1 MVQEHLLPHHFPAII
16 HLGRIT
22 AVNGIPNKILLIA
35 RNLLAESLLSGLAG
49 NKELEISVSTDQL
62 DGQPDLVIWSVETIA
77 SPALLQ
83 LEVLKLQSRWGSAP
97 LLLLLPAKL
106 PCDPTELLSLNCA
119 GLLQDPDLRQLQ
131 QSIETLLS
139 GGRVVELTA
148 NASTETFEPF
158 QAPGFGPWLL
168 MTGLQQINH
177 DLRMIEVLLNP
188 APENPMLRF
197 MLEGRCRELRSA
209 RQLLLW
215 LWGPLQLG
223 LEAAVPLQQSSPFSE
238 PSGTSIQLKERNGA
252 AVWDAIHQR
261 LEQAV
266 TGGLSNAT
274 GQILAIE
281 GLHPERRRELLLAL
295 LAQLNEVLHRLR
307 LDQQASVEKR
317 SDLVLS
323 DHWQALQPELRQ
335 QALCTM
341 AGHYVRLP
349 MGDALSGVA
358 DHLLLNTEL
367 EDIDEELPNPKRM
380 LAPFLDD
387 QPVLVDGQLLP
398 ADDPRALLQ
407 LETLVSNWLVRTAE
421 LIGSELLGVCGDWP
435 ELRRYLLDQRLISTR
450 ELERLRNQLNT
461 QSRWQTWIQRP
472 IRLYESQRL
481 LYQLNEGRI
490 APLLLTEPR
499 DDELRRLGWWQQQV
513 ALLLEARDALAPQV
527 QLLVRRVGD
536 LMAVLLTQVIGRA
549 IGLVGRGIAQG
560 MGRSFN
566 RS

>member
-1 MVQEHLLPHHFPAII
+1 M
-16 HLGRIT
+16 
-22 AVNGIPNKILLIA
+22 NGIPNKILLIA

-49 NKELEISVSTDQL
+49 NKEIVVSVSTDQL
-62 DGQPDLVIWSVETIA
+62 DGQPDLVIWSIETVA

-83 LEVLKLQSRWGSAP
+83 LEVIKLQSRWGSAP
-97 LLLLLPAKL
+97 LLLLLPANL
-106 PCDPTELLSLNCA
+106 PCDPTDLLSLDCA
-119 GLLQDPDLRQLQ
+119 GLLQDPDLTQLQ

-139 GGRVVELTA
+139 GGRVVELT
-148 NASTETFEPF
+148 SHPSSELFEPV
-158 QAPGFGPWLL
+158 QSPGLGSWLL

-177 DLRMIEVLLNP
+177 DLRLIEVLLNP
-188 APENPMLRF
+188 PPENPMLRF

-223 LEAAVPLQQSSPFSE
+223 LEASVPLQQSSPFRE
-238 PSGTSIQLKERNGA
+238 PPGTSIQLKERNGA
-252 AVWDAIHQR
+252 AVWNAIHQR
-261 LEQAV
+261 LETAV

-274 GQILAIE
+274 GQMLAIE
-281 GLHPERRRELLLAL
+281 GLQPERRRELLLAL
-295 LAQLNEVLHRLR
+295 LDQLNAVLQRLR
-307 LDQQASVEKR
+307 LDQQACVEKR
-317 SDLVLS
+317 SDQALS
-323 DHWQALQPELRQ
+323 EHWQALQPELRQ

-349 MGDALSGVA
+349 MGEELSGVA

-367 EDIDEELPNPKRM
+367 EDMDEELPNPKRM
-380 LAPFLDD
+380 LAPFLDN

-435 ELRRYLLDQRLISTR
+435 ELRRYLLEQRLISTR

-481 LYQLNEGRI
+481 LYQLNNGTI

-499 DDELRRLGWWQQQV
+499 DEELHRLGWWQQQV

-536 LMAVLLTQVIGRA
+536 LLAVVLTQVIGRA

>member
-1 MVQEHLLPHHFPAII
+1 MQEHLLLHQFLAII
-16 HLGRIT
+16 RVERIT

-49 NKELEISVSTDQL
+49 NKEIVVSVSTDQL
-62 DGQPDLVIWSVETIA
+62 DGQPDLVIWSIETVA

-83 LEVLKLQSRWGSAP
+83 LEVIKLQSRWGSAP
-97 LLLLLPAKL
+97 LLLLLPATL
-106 PCDPTELLSLNCA
+106 PCDPTDLLSLDCA
-119 GLLQDPDLRQLQ
+119 GLLQDPDLTQLQ

-139 GGRVVELTA
+139 GGRVVELT
-148 NASTETFEPF
+148 SHPSSESFEPV
-158 QAPGFGPWLL
+158 QSPGLGSWLL

-177 DLRMIEVLLNP
+177 DLRLIEVLLNP
-188 APENPMLRF
+188 PPENPMLRF

-223 LEAAVPLQQSSPFSE
+223 LEASVPLQQSSPFRE
-238 PSGTSIQLKERNGA
+238 PPGTSIQLKERNGA
-252 AVWDAIHQR
+252 AVWNAIHQR
-261 LEQAV
+261 LETAV

-274 GQILAIE
+274 GQMLAIE
-281 GLHPERRRELLLAL
+281 GLQPERRRELLLAL
-295 LAQLNEVLHRLR
+295 LDQLNAVLQRLR
-307 LDQQASVEKR
+307 LDQQACVEKR
-317 SDLVLS
+317 SDQALS
-323 DHWQALQPELRQ
+323 EHWQALQPELRQ

-349 MGDALSGVA
+349 MGEELSGVA

-367 EDIDEELPNPKRM
+367 EDMDEELPNPKRM
-380 LAPFLDD
+380 LAPFLDN

-435 ELRRYLLDQRLISTR
+435 ELRRYLLEQRLISTR

-481 LYQLNEGRI
+481 LYQLNNGTI

-499 DDELRRLGWWQQQV
+499 DEELRRLGWWQQQV

-536 LMAVLLTQVIGRA
+536 LLAVVLTQVIGRA

>member
-1 MVQEHLLPHHFPAII
+1 MLEHLLLHHFPAII
-16 HLGRIT
+16 RVGWIT

-49 NKELEISVSTDQL
+49 NKDLEVSVSTDQL
-62 DGQPDLVIWSVETIA
+62 DGQPDLVIWSIETVA

-83 LEVLKLQSRWGSAP
+83 LEVLKLQSRWGSVP
-97 LLLLLPAKL
+97 LLLLLPATL
-106 PCDPTELLSLNCA
+106 PCDPTELLSLDCA
-119 GLLQDPDLRQLQ
+119 GLLQDPDLTQLQ
-131 QSIETLLS
+131 QSIKTLLS

-148 NASTETFEPF
+148 HASSQPFEPF
-158 QAPGFGPWLL
+158 PSPGLGPWLL

-177 DLRMIEVLLNP
+177 DLRLIEVMLNP
-188 APENPMLRF
+188 PPENPMLRF
-197 MLEGRCRELRSA
+197 MLEGRCRELSSA

-223 LEAAVPLQQSSPFSE
+223 LEGSVPLQQSSPFNE
-238 PSGTSIQLKERNGA
+238 PPGTSIQLKQRNGA

-261 LEQAV
+261 LETAV

-274 GQILAIE
+274 GQMLAIE

-295 LAQLNEVLHRLR
+295 LRQLNAVLQRLR

-317 SDLVLS
+317 SDHALS
-323 DHWQALQPELRQ
+323 EHWQALQPELRQ

-349 MGDALSGVA
+349 MGEELSGVA

-380 LAPFLDD
+380 LAPFLND

-461 QSRWQTWIQRP
+461 QSRWQSWIQRP

-481 LYQLNEGRI
+481 LYQLNNGTI

-499 DDELRRLGWWQQQV
+499 DEELRRLGWWQQQV

-527 QLLVRRVGD
+527 QLLVRRVGN
-536 LMAVLLTQVIGRA
+536 LLAVVLTQVIGRA

>member
-499 DDELRRLGWWQQQV
+499 DEELRRLGWWQQQV

>member
-148 NASTETFEPF
+148 NASTETFAPF

-499 DDELRRLGWWQQQV
+499 DEELRRLGWWQQQV

>member
-1 MVQEHLLPHHFPAII
+1 MLEHLLLHHFPAII
-16 HLGRIT
+16 CVGRIT

-49 NKELEISVSTDQL
+49 NKELKVSVSTDQL
-62 DGQPDLVIWSVETIA
+62 DGQPDLVIWSIETIA

-83 LEVLKLQSRWGSAP
+83 LEVLKLQSRWGSVP
-97 LLLLLPAKL
+97 LLLLLPATL
-106 PCDPTELLSLNCA
+106 PCDPTELLSLDCA
-119 GLLQDPDLRQLQ
+119 GLLQDPDLTQLQ

-139 GGRVVELTA
+139 GGRVVELT
-148 NASTETFEPF
+148 SHPSSESFEPV
-158 QAPGFGPWLL
+158 QSPGLGSWLL

-177 DLRMIEVLLNP
+177 DLRLIEVLLNP
-188 APENPMLRF
+188 PPENPMLRF

-223 LEAAVPLQQSSPFSE
+223 LEASVPLQQSSPFRE
-238 PSGTSIQLKERNGA
+238 PPGTSIQLKERNGA
-252 AVWDAIHQR
+252 AVWNAIHQR
-261 LEQAV
+261 LETAV

-274 GQILAIE
+274 GQMLAIE
-281 GLHPERRRELLLAL
+281 GLQPERRRELLLAL
-295 LAQLNEVLHRLR
+295 LDQLNAVLQRLR
-307 LDQQASVEKR
+307 LDQQACVEKR
-317 SDLVLS
+317 SDQALS
-323 DHWQALQPELRQ
+323 EHWQALQPELRQ

-349 MGDALSGVA
+349 MGEELSGVA

-367 EDIDEELPNPKRM
+367 EDMDEELPNPKRM
-380 LAPFLDD
+380 LAPFLDN

-435 ELRRYLLDQRLISTR
+435 ELRRYLLEQRLISTR

-481 LYQLNEGRI
+481 LYQLNNGTI

-499 DDELRRLGWWQQQV
+499 DEELRRLGWWQQQV

-536 LMAVLLTQVIGRA
+536 LLAVVLTQVIGRA

>member
-1 MVQEHLLPHHFPAII
+1 MQEHLLLHQFLAII
-16 HLGRIT
+16 RVERIT

-49 NKELEISVSTDQL
+49 NKEIVVSVSTDQL
-62 DGQPDLVIWSVETIA
+62 DGQPDLVIWSIETVA

-83 LEVLKLQSRWGSAP
+83 LEVIKLQSRWGSAP
-97 LLLLLPAKL
+97 LLLLLPATL
-106 PCDPTELLSLNCA
+106 PCDPTDLLSLDCA
-119 GLLQDPDLRQLQ
+119 GLLQDPDLTQLQ

-139 GGRVVELTA
+139 GGRVVELT
-148 NASTETFEPF
+148 SHPSSESFEPV
-158 QAPGFGPWLL
+158 QSPGLGSWLL

-177 DLRMIEVLLNP
+177 DLRLIEVLLNP
-188 APENPMLRF
+188 PPENPMLRF

-223 LEAAVPLQQSSPFSE
+223 LEASVPLQQSSPFRE
-238 PSGTSIQLKERNGA
+238 PPGTSIQLKERNGA
-252 AVWDAIHQR
+252 AVWNAIHQR
-261 LEQAV
+261 LETAV

-274 GQILAIE
+274 GQMLAIE
-281 GLHPERRRELLLAL
+281 GLQPERRRELLLAL
-295 LAQLNEVLHRLR
+295 LDQLNAVLQRLR
-307 LDQQASVEKR
+307 LDQQACVEKR
-317 SDLVLS
+317 SDQALS
-323 DHWQALQPELRQ
+323 EHWQALQPELRQ

-349 MGDALSGVA
+349 MGEELSGVA

-367 EDIDEELPNPKRM
+367 EDMDEELPNPKRM
-380 LAPFLDD
+380 LAPFLDN

-435 ELRRYLLDQRLISTR
+435 ELRRYLLEQRLISTR

-481 LYQLNEGRI
+481 LYQLNNGTI

-499 DDELRRLGWWQQQV
+499 DEELRRLGWWQQQV

>member
-1 MVQEHLLPHHFPAII
+1 MQEHLLLHQFLAII
-16 HLGRIT
+16 RVERIT

-49 NKELEISVSTDQL
+49 NKEIVVSVSTDQL
-62 DGQPDLVIWSVETIA
+62 DGQPDLVIWSIETVA

-83 LEVLKLQSRWGSAP
+83 LEVIKLQSRWGSAP
-97 LLLLLPAKL
+97 LLLLLPATL
-106 PCDPTELLSLNCA
+106 PCDPTDLLSLDCA
-119 GLLQDPDLRQLQ
+119 GLLQDPDLTQLQ

-139 GGRVVELTA
+139 GGRVVELT
-148 NASTETFEPF
+148 SHPSVESFEPV
-158 QAPGFGPWLL
+158 QSPGLGSWLL

-177 DLRMIEVLLNP
+177 DLRLIEVLLNP
-188 APENPMLRF
+188 PPENPMLRF

-223 LEAAVPLQQSSPFSE
+223 LEASVPLQQSSPFRE
-238 PSGTSIQLKERNGA
+238 PPGTSIQLKERNGA
-252 AVWDAIHQR
+252 AVWNAIHQR
-261 LEQAV
+261 LETAV

-274 GQILAIE
+274 GQMLAIE
-281 GLHPERRRELLLAL
+281 GLQPERRRELLLAL
-295 LAQLNEVLHRLR
+295 LGQLNAVLQRLR
-307 LDQQASVEKR
+307 LDQQACVEKR
-317 SDLVLS
+317 SDQALS
-323 DHWQALQPELRQ
+323 EHWQALQPELRQ

-349 MGDALSGVA
+349 MGEELSGVA

-367 EDIDEELPNPKRM
+367 EDMDEELPSPKRM
-380 LAPFLDD
+380 LAPFLDN

-435 ELRRYLLDQRLISTR
+435 ELRRYLLEQRLISTR

-481 LYQLNEGRI
+481 LYQLNNGTI

-499 DDELRRLGWWQQQV
+499 DEELRRLGWWQQQV

-536 LMAVLLTQVIGRA
+536 LLAVVLTQVIGRA

>member
-1 MVQEHLLPHHFPAII
+1 M
-16 HLGRIT
+16 GRIT

-49 NKELEISVSTDQL
+49 NKELKVSVSTDQL
-62 DGQPDLVIWSVETIA
+62 DGQPDLVIWSIETIA

-83 LEVLKLQSRWGSAP
+83 LEVLKLQSRWGSVP
-97 LLLLLPAKL
+97 LLLLLPATL
-106 PCDPTELLSLNCA
+106 PCDPTELLSLDCA
-119 GLLQDPDLRQLQ
+119 GLLQDPDLTQLQ
-131 QSIETLLS
+131 QSIKTLLS
-139 GGRVVELTA
+139 GGRVVELT
-148 NASTETFEPF
+148 SHPSSESFEPV
-158 QAPGFGPWLL
+158 QSPGLGSWLL

-177 DLRMIEVLLNP
+177 DLRLIEVLLNP
-188 APENPMLRF
+188 PPENPMLRF

-223 LEAAVPLQQSSPFSE
+223 LEASVPLQQSSPFRE
-238 PSGTSIQLKERNGA
+238 PPGTSIQLKERNGA
-252 AVWDAIHQR
+252 AVWNAIHQR
-261 LEQAV
+261 LETAV

-274 GQILAIE
+274 GQMLAIE
-281 GLHPERRRELLLAL
+281 GLQPERRRELLLAL
-295 LAQLNEVLHRLR
+295 LDQLNAVLQRLR
-307 LDQQASVEKR
+307 LDQQACVEKR
-317 SDLVLS
+317 SDQALS
-323 DHWQALQPELRQ
+323 EHWQALQPELRQ

-349 MGDALSGVA
+349 MGEELSGVA

-367 EDIDEELPNPKRM
+367 EDMDEELPNPKRM
-380 LAPFLDD
+380 LAPFLDN

-435 ELRRYLLDQRLISTR
+435 ELRRYLLEQRLISTR

-481 LYQLNEGRI
+481 LYQLNNGTI

-499 DDELRRLGWWQQQV
+499 DEELRRLGWWQQQV

-536 LMAVLLTQVIGRA
+536 LLAVVLTQVIGRA

>member
-1 MVQEHLLPHHFPAII
+1 MQEHLLLHQFLAII
-16 HLGRIT
+16 RVERIT

-49 NKELEISVSTDQL
+49 NKEIVVSVSTDQL
-62 DGQPDLVIWSVETIA
+62 DGQPDLVIWSIETVA

-83 LEVLKLQSRWGSAP
+83 LEVIKLQSRWGSAP
-97 LLLLLPAKL
+97 LLLLLPATL
-106 PCDPTELLSLNCA
+106 PCDPTDLLSLDCA
-119 GLLQDPDLRQLQ
+119 GLLQDPDLTQLQ

-139 GGRVVELTA
+139 GGRVVELTTHP
-148 NASTETFEPF
+148 SSKSFEPV
-158 QAPGFGPWLL
+158 QSPGLGSWLL

-177 DLRMIEVLLNP
+177 DLRLIEVLLNP
-188 APENPMLRF
+188 PPENPMLRF

-223 LEAAVPLQQSSPFSE
+223 LEASVPLQQSSPFRE
-238 PSGTSIQLKERNGA
+238 PPGTSIQLKERNGA
-252 AVWDAIHQR
+252 AVWNAIHQR
-261 LEQAV
+261 LETAV

-274 GQILAIE
+274 GQMLAIE
-281 GLHPERRRELLLAL
+281 GLQPERRRELLLAL
-295 LAQLNEVLHRLR
+295 LDQLNAVLQRLR
-307 LDQQASVEKR
+307 LDQQACVEKR
-317 SDLVLS
+317 SDQALS
-323 DHWQALQPELRQ
+323 EHWQALQPELRQ

-349 MGDALSGVA
+349 MGEELSGVA
-358 DHLLLNTEL
+358 DHLILNTEL
-367 EDIDEELPNPKRM
+367 EDMDEELPNPKRM
-380 LAPFLDD
+380 LAPFLDN

-435 ELRRYLLDQRLISTR
+435 ELRRYLLEQRLISTR

-481 LYQLNEGRI
+481 LYQLNNGTI

-499 DDELRRLGWWQQQV
+499 DEELRRLGWWQQQV

-536 LMAVLLTQVIGRA
+536 LLAVVLTQVIGRA

>member
-1 MVQEHLLPHHFPAII
+1 M
-16 HLGRIT
+16 
-22 AVNGIPNKILLIA
+22 NGIPNKILLIA
-35 RNLLAESLLSGLAG
+35 RNLLAESLLSGLSG
-49 NKELEISVSTDQL
+49 DQELQLFVSIDQL
-62 DGQPDLVIWSVETIA
+62 GGQPDLVIWSIETIE

-83 LEVLKLQSRWGSAP
+83 LEVLKLQSRWGSVP

-106 PCDPTELLSLNCA
+106 PCDPSELLSLDCA
-119 GLLQDPDLRQLQ
+119 GLLQDPDLAQLQ
-131 QSIETLLS
+131 KSIATVLS

-148 NASTETFEPF
+148 NVSFEAF
-158 QAPGFGPWLL
+158 ESFSSPGLGPWLL

-177 DLRMIEVLLNP
+177 DLRMSEVLLNP
-188 APENPMLRF
+188 PPENPMLRF

-223 LEAAVPLQQSSPFSE
+223 LEGAAPLRQSSASGE
-238 PSGTSIQLKERNGA
+238 SSGTSIQLTERNGA

-261 LEQAV
+261 LETAV

-274 GQILAIE
+274 GQMLAIE
-281 GLHPERRRELLLAL
+281 GLNPERRRELLLAL
-295 LAQLNEVLHRLR
+295 LQQLNAVLQRLR
-307 LDQQASVEKR
+307 LDQQACAEKR
-317 SDLVLS
+317 SDHALS
-323 DHWQALQPELRQ
+323 EHWQALQPELRQ

-349 MGDALSGVA
+349 MGEELNGVA
-358 DHLLLNTEL
+358 DHLLLNTAL
-367 EDIDEELPNPKRM
+367 EDVDEELPNPKRM

-481 LYQLNEGRI
+481 LYQLNSGTI

-527 QLLVRRVGD
+527 QLLVRRVGN
-536 LMAVLLTQVIGRA
+536 LLAVVLTQVIGRA

>member
-1 MVQEHLLPHHFPAII
+1 MQEHLLLHQFLAII
-16 HLGRIT
+16 RVERIT

-49 NKELEISVSTDQL
+49 NKEIVVSVSTDQL
-62 DGQPDLVIWSVETIA
+62 DGQPDLVIWSIETVA

-83 LEVLKLQSRWGSAP
+83 LEVIKLQSRWGSAP
-97 LLLLLPAKL
+97 LLLLLPATL
-106 PCDPTELLSLNCA
+106 PCDPTDLLSLDCA
-119 GLLQDPDLRQLQ
+119 GLLQDPDLTQLQ

-139 GGRVVELTA
+139 GGRVVELT
-148 NASTETFEPF
+148 SHPSSESFEPV
-158 QAPGFGPWLL
+158 QSPGLGSWLL

-177 DLRMIEVLLNP
+177 DLRLIEVLLNP
-188 APENPMLRF
+188 PPENPMLRF

-223 LEAAVPLQQSSPFSE
+223 LEASVPLQQSSPFRE
-238 PSGTSIQLKERNGA
+238 PPGTSIQLKERNGA
-252 AVWDAIHQR
+252 AVWNAIHQR
-261 LEQAV
+261 LETAV

-274 GQILAIE
+274 GQMLAIE
-281 GLHPERRRELLLAL
+281 GLQPERRRELLLAL
-295 LAQLNEVLHRLR
+295 LDQLNAVLQRLR
-307 LDQQASVEKR
+307 LDQQACVEKR
-317 SDLVLS
+317 SDQALS
-323 DHWQALQPELRQ
+323 EHWQALQPELRQ

-349 MGDALSGVA
+349 MGEELSGVA

-367 EDIDEELPNPKRM
+367 EDMDEELPNPKRM
-380 LAPFLDD
+380 LAPFLDN

>member
-1 MVQEHLLPHHFPAII
+1 MLEHLLLHHFPAII
-16 HLGRIT
+16 RVGRIT

-49 NKELEISVSTDQL
+49 NKDLEVSVSTDQL
-62 DGQPDLVIWSVETIA
+62 DGQPDLVIWSIETVA

-97 LLLLLPAKL
+97 LLLLLPATL

-119 GLLQDPDLRQLQ
+119 GLLQDPDLTQLQ

-148 NASTETFEPF
+148 HSSSEPFEPF
-158 QAPGFGPWLL
+158 QTPGLGAWLL

-177 DLRMIEVLLNP
+177 DLRLIEVMLNP
-188 APENPMLRF
+188 PPENPMLRF
-197 MLEGRCRELRSA
+197 MLEGRCRELCSA

-223 LEAAVPLQQSSPFSE
+223 LEGSVPLQQSSSFSE
-238 PSGTSIQLKERNGA
+238 PPGTSIQLKERNGA

-261 LEQAV
+261 LETAV
-266 TGGLSNAT
+266 SGGLSNAT
-274 GQILAIE
+274 GQMLAIE

-295 LAQLNEVLHRLR
+295 LGQLNAVLQRLR
-307 LDQQASVEKR
+307 LDQQACVEKR
-317 SDLVLS
+317 SDQALS
-323 DHWQALQPELRQ
+323 EHWQALQPELRQ

-349 MGDALSGVA
+349 MGEELSGVA

-435 ELRRYLLDQRLISTR
+435 ELRRYLLEQRLISTR

-481 LYQLNEGRI
+481 LYQLNNGTI

-499 DDELRRLGWWQQQV
+499 DEELRRLGWWQQQV

-536 LMAVLLTQVIGRA
+536 LLAVVLTQVIGRA

-560 MGRSFN
+560 MGRSFK

>member
-148 NASTETFEPF
+148 NASTETFAPF

-461 QSRWQTWIQRP
+461 QSRWQSWIQRP

-499 DDELRRLGWWQQQV
+499 DEELRRLGW
-513 ALLLEARDALAPQV
+513 
-527 QLLVRRVGD
+527 
-536 LMAVLLTQVIGRA
+536 
-549 IGLVGRGIAQG
+549 
-560 MGRSFN
+560 
-566 RS
+566 

>member
-1 MVQEHLLPHHFPAII
+1 MLEHLLLHHFPAII
-16 HLGRIT
+16 RVGWIT

-49 NKELEISVSTDQL
+49 NKELEVSVSTDQL
-62 DGQPDLVIWSVETIA
+62 DGQPDLVIWSIETVA

-97 LLLLLPAKL
+97 LLLLLPATL

-119 GLLQDPDLRQLQ
+119 GLLQDPDLTQLQ

-148 NASTETFEPF
+148 HSSSEPF
-158 QAPGFGPWLL
+158 ESFQSPGLGAWLM

-177 DLRMIEVLLNP
+177 DLRLIEVMLNP
-188 APENPMLRF
+188 PPENPMLRF

-223 LEAAVPLQQSSPFSE
+223 LEGSVPLQQSSPFSE
-238 PSGTSIQLKERNGA
+238 PPGTSIQLKERNGA

-261 LEQAV
+261 LETAV
-266 TGGLSNAT
+266 SGGLSNAT
-274 GQILAIE
+274 GQMLAIE

-295 LAQLNEVLHRLR
+295 LGQLNAVLQRLR
-307 LDQQASVEKR
+307 LDQQACVEKR
-317 SDLVLS
+317 SDQALS
-323 DHWQALQPELRQ
+323 EHWQALQPELRQ

-349 MGDALSGVA
+349 MGEELSGVA

-435 ELRRYLLDQRLISTR
+435 ELRRYLLEQRLISTR

-481 LYQLNEGRI
+481 LYQLSNGTI

-499 DDELRRLGWWQQQV
+499 DEELRRLGWWQQQV

-536 LMAVLLTQVIGRA
+536 LLAVVLTQVIGRA

-560 MGRSFN
+560 MGRSFK

>member
-1 MVQEHLLPHHFPAII
+1 MQEHLLLHQFLAII
-16 HLGRIT
+16 RVERIT

-49 NKELEISVSTDQL
+49 NKEIVVSVSTDQL
-62 DGQPDLVIWSVETIA
+62 DGQPDLVIWSIETVA

-83 LEVLKLQSRWGSAP
+83 LEVIKLQSRWGSAP
-97 LLLLLPAKL
+97 LLLLLPATL
-106 PCDPTELLSLNCA
+106 PCDPTDLLSLDCA
-119 GLLQDPDLRQLQ
+119 GLLQDPDLTQLQ
-131 QSIETLLS
+131 QSIATLLS
-139 GGRVVELTA
+139 GGRVVELT
-148 NASTETFEPF
+148 SHPSSESFEPV
-158 QAPGFGPWLL
+158 QSPGLGSWLL

-177 DLRMIEVLLNP
+177 DLRLIEVLLNP
-188 APENPMLRF
+188 PPENPMLRF

-223 LEAAVPLQQSSPFSE
+223 LEASVPLQQSSPFRE
-238 PSGTSIQLKERNGA
+238 PPGTSIQLKERNGA
-252 AVWDAIHQR
+252 AVWNAIHQR
-261 LEQAV
+261 LETAV

-274 GQILAIE
+274 GQMLAIE
-281 GLHPERRRELLLAL
+281 GLQPERRRELLLAL
-295 LAQLNEVLHRLR
+295 LDQLNAVLQRLR
-307 LDQQASVEKR
+307 LDQQACVEKR
-317 SDLVLS
+317 SDQALS
-323 DHWQALQPELRQ
+323 EHWQALQPELRQ

-349 MGDALSGVA
+349 MGEELSGVA

-367 EDIDEELPNPKRM
+367 EDMDEELPNPKRM
-380 LAPFLDD
+380 LAPFLDN

-435 ELRRYLLDQRLISTR
+435 ELRRYLLEQRLISTR

-481 LYQLNEGRI
+481 LYQLNNGTI

-499 DDELRRLGWWQQQV
+499 DEELRRLGWWQQQV

-536 LMAVLLTQVIGRA
+536 LLAVVLTQVIGRA

>member
-1 MVQEHLLPHHFPAII
+1 M
-16 HLGRIT
+16 GRIT

>member
-148 NASTETFEPF
+148 NASTETFAPF

-499 DDELRRLGWWQQQV
+499 DEELRRLGWWQQQV

-536 LMAVLLTQVIGRA
+536 LFAVVLTQVIGRA

>member
-1 MVQEHLLPHHFPAII
+1 MQEHLLLHHFLAII
-16 HLGRIT
+16 CAGRIT

-49 NKELEISVSTDQL
+49 NKELVISVSTDQL
-62 DGQPDLVIWSVETIA
+62 DGQPDLVIWSIESIA

-83 LEVLKLQSRWGSAP
+83 LEVIKLQSRWGSAP
-97 LLLLLPAKL
+97 LLLLLPATL
-106 PCDPTELLSLNCA
+106 PCDPTDLLSLDCA
-119 GLLQDPDLRQLQ
+119 GLLQDPDLTQLQ

-139 GGRVVELTA
+139 GGRVVELT
-148 NASTETFEPF
+148 SHPSSESFEPV
-158 QAPGFGPWLL
+158 QSPGLGSWLL

-177 DLRMIEVLLNP
+177 DLRLIEVLLNP
-188 APENPMLRF
+188 PPENPMLRF

-223 LEAAVPLQQSSPFSE
+223 LEASVPLQQSSPFRE
-238 PSGTSIQLKERNGA
+238 PPGTSIQLKERNGA
-252 AVWDAIHQR
+252 AVWNAIHQR
-261 LEQAV
+261 LETAV

-274 GQILAIE
+274 GQMLAIE
-281 GLHPERRRELLLAL
+281 GLQPERRRELLLAL
-295 LAQLNEVLHRLR
+295 LDQLNAVLQRLR
-307 LDQQASVEKR
+307 LDQQACVEKR
-317 SDLVLS
+317 SDQALS
-323 DHWQALQPELRQ
+323 EHWQALQPELRQ

-349 MGDALSGVA
+349 MGEELSGVA

-367 EDIDEELPNPKRM
+367 EDMDEELPNPKRM
-380 LAPFLDD
+380 LAPFLDN

-435 ELRRYLLDQRLISTR
+435 ELRRYLLEQRLISTR

-481 LYQLNEGRI
+481 LYQLNNGTI

-499 DDELRRLGWWQQQV
+499 DEELRRLGWWQQQV

-536 LMAVLLTQVIGRA
+536 LLAVVLTQVIGRA

>member
-1 MVQEHLLPHHFPAII
+1 M
-16 HLGRIT
+16 
-22 AVNGIPNKILLIA
+22 NGIPNKILLIA

-49 NKELEISVSTDQL
+49 NKELVISVSTDQL
-62 DGQPDLVIWSVETIA
+62 DGQPDLVIWSIESIA

-83 LEVLKLQSRWGSAP
+83 LEVLKLQSRWGSTP

-106 PCDPTELLSLNCA
+106 PCDPTELLSLDCA
-119 GLLQDPDLRQLQ
+119 GLLQDPDLAQLQ
-131 QSIETLLS
+131 QGIETLLS
-139 GGRVVELTA
+139 GGRVVDLTA
-148 NASTETFEPF
+148 HSSWERSSETFSPF
-158 QAPGFGPWLL
+158 PSPGLGPWLL

-188 APENPMLRF
+188 PPENPMLRF

-215 LWGPLQLG
+215 IWGPLQLG
-223 LEAAVPLQQSSPFSE
+223 LDGAVPLQQSSPFHE

-261 LEQAV
+261 LEAAV
-266 TGGLSNAT
+266 IGGLSNAT
-274 GQILAIE
+274 GQMLAIE
-281 GLHPERRRELLLAL
+281 GLQPERRRELLLAL
-295 LAQLNEVLHRLR
+295 LRQLNEVLHRLR
-307 LDQQASVEKR
+307 SDQQASVEKR
-317 SDLVLS
+317 SDRALS
-323 DHWQALQPELRQ
+323 EHWQALQPELRQ

-349 MGDALSGVA
+349 MGEELSGVA

-367 EDIDEELPNPKRM
+367 EDTDEELPNPKRM

-481 LYQLNEGRI
+481 LYQLNDGTI

-499 DDELRRLGWWQQQV
+499 DEELRRLGWWQQQV

-527 QLLVRRVGD
+527 QLLVRKVGN
-536 LMAVLLTQVIGRA
+536 LLAVVLTQVIGRA

-566 RS
+566 RG

>member
-1 MVQEHLLPHHFPAII
+1 M
-16 HLGRIT
+16 GRIT

-49 NKELEISVSTDQL
+49 NKELKVSVSTDQL
-62 DGQPDLVIWSVETIA
+62 DGQPDLVIWSIETIA

-83 LEVLKLQSRWGSAP
+83 LEVLKLQSRWGSVP
-97 LLLLLPAKL
+97 LLLLLPATL
-106 PCDPTELLSLNCA
+106 PCDPTELLSLDCA
-119 GLLQDPDLRQLQ
+119 GLLQDPDLTQLQ
-131 QSIETLLS
+131 QSIKTLLS

-148 NASTETFEPF
+148 QASSQPFEPF
-158 QAPGFGPWLL
+158 PSPGLGPWLL

-177 DLRMIEVLLNP
+177 DLRLIEVLLNP
-188 APENPMLRF
+188 PPENPMLRF

-223 LEAAVPLQQSSPFSE
+223 LEASVPLQQSSPFRE
-238 PSGTSIQLKERNGA
+238 PPGTSIQLKERNGA
-252 AVWDAIHQR
+252 AVWNAIHQR
-261 LEQAV
+261 LETAV

-274 GQILAIE
+274 GQMLAIE
-281 GLHPERRRELLLAL
+281 GLQPERRRELLLAL
-295 LAQLNEVLHRLR
+295 LDQLNAVLQRLR
-307 LDQQASVEKR
+307 LDQQACVEKR
-317 SDLVLS
+317 SDQALS
-323 DHWQALQPELRQ
+323 EHWQALQPELRQ

-349 MGDALSGVA
+349 MGEELSGVA

-367 EDIDEELPNPKRM
+367 EDMDEELPNPKRM
-380 LAPFLDD
+380 LAPFLDN

-435 ELRRYLLDQRLISTR
+435 ELRRYLLEQRLISTR

-481 LYQLNEGRI
+481 LYQLNNGTI

-499 DDELRRLGWWQQQV
+499 DEELRRLGWWQQQV

-536 LMAVLLTQVIGRA
+536 LLAVVLTQVIGRA

>member
-1 MVQEHLLPHHFPAII
+1 M
-16 HLGRIT
+16 
-22 AVNGIPNKILLIA
+22 NGIPNKILLIA

-49 NKELEISVSTDQL
+49 NKEIVVSVSTDQL
-62 DGQPDLVIWSVETIA
+62 DGQPDLVIWSIETVA

-83 LEVLKLQSRWGSAP
+83 LEVIKLQSRWGSAP
-97 LLLLLPAKL
+97 LLLLLPATL
-106 PCDPTELLSLNCA
+106 PCDPTDLLSLDCA
-119 GLLQDPDLRQLQ
+119 GLLQDPDLTQLQ

-139 GGRVVELTA
+139 GGRVVELTTHP
-148 NASTETFEPF
+148 SSESFEPV
-158 QAPGFGPWLL
+158 QSPGLGSWLL

-177 DLRMIEVLLNP
+177 DLRLIEVLLNP
-188 APENPMLRF
+188 PPENPMLRF

-223 LEAAVPLQQSSPFSE
+223 LEASVPLQQSSPFRE
-238 PSGTSIQLKERNGA
+238 PPGTSIQLKERNGA
-252 AVWDAIHQR
+252 AVWNAIHQR
-261 LEQAV
+261 LETAV

-274 GQILAIE
+274 GQMLAIE
-281 GLHPERRRELLLAL
+281 GLQPERRRELLLAL
-295 LAQLNEVLHRLR
+295 LDQLNAVLQRLR
-307 LDQQASVEKR
+307 LDQQACVEKR
-317 SDLVLS
+317 SDQALS
-323 DHWQALQPELRQ
+323 EHWQALQPELRQ

-349 MGDALSGVA
+349 MGEELSGVA

-367 EDIDEELPNPKRM
+367 EDMDEELPNPKRM
-380 LAPFLDD
+380 LAPFLDN

-435 ELRRYLLDQRLISTR
+435 ELRRYLLEQRLISTR

-481 LYQLNEGRI
+481 LYQLNNGTI

-499 DDELRRLGWWQQQV
+499 DEELRRLGWWQQQV

-536 LMAVLLTQVIGRA
+536 LLAVVLTQVIGRA

>member
-83 LEVLKLQSRWGSAP
+83 LEVLKLQTRWGSAP

-148 NASTETFEPF
+148 NASTETFAPF

>member
-1 MVQEHLLPHHFPAII
+1 MQEHLLLHQFLAII
-16 HLGRIT
+16 RVERIT

-49 NKELEISVSTDQL
+49 NKEIVVSVSTDQL
-62 DGQPDLVIWSVETIA
+62 DGQPDLVIWSIETVA

-83 LEVLKLQSRWGSAP
+83 LEVIKLQSRWGSAP
-97 LLLLLPAKL
+97 LLLLLPATL
-106 PCDPTELLSLNCA
+106 PCDPTDLLSLDCA
-119 GLLQDPDLRQLQ
+119 GLLQDPDLTQLQ

-139 GGRVVELTA
+139 GGRVVELT
-148 NASTETFEPF
+148 SHPSSESFEPV
-158 QAPGFGPWLL
+158 QSPGLGSWLL

-177 DLRMIEVLLNP
+177 DLRLIEVLLNP
-188 APENPMLRF
+188 PPENPMLRF

-223 LEAAVPLQQSSPFSE
+223 LEASVPLQQSSPFRE
-238 PSGTSIQLKERNGA
+238 PPGTSIQLKERNGA
-252 AVWDAIHQR
+252 AVWNAIHQR
-261 LEQAV
+261 LETAV

-274 GQILAIE
+274 GQMLAIE
-281 GLHPERRRELLLAL
+281 GLQPERRRELLLAL
-295 LAQLNEVLHRLR
+295 LDQLNAVLQRLR
-307 LDQQASVEKR
+307 LDQQACVEKR
-317 SDLVLS
+317 SDQALS
-323 DHWQALQPELRQ
+323 EHWQALQPELRQ

-349 MGDALSGVA
+349 MGEELSGVA

-367 EDIDEELPNPKRM
+367 EDMDEELPSPKRM
-380 LAPFLDD
+380 LAPFLDN

-435 ELRRYLLDQRLISTR
+435 ELRRYLLEQRLISTR

-481 LYQLNEGRI
+481 LYQLNNGTI

-499 DDELRRLGWWQQQV
+499 DEELRRLGWWQQQV

-536 LMAVLLTQVIGRA
+536 LLAVVLTQVIGRA

>member
-83 LEVLKLQSRWGSAP
+83 LEVLKLQSRWGPAP

-481 LYQLNEGRI
+481 LYQLNNGTI

-499 DDELRRLGWWQQQV
+499 DEELRRLGWWQQQV

-527 QLLVRRVGD
+527 QLLVRRVGN
-536 LMAVLLTQVIGRA
+536 LLAVVLTQVIGRA

>member
-1 MVQEHLLPHHFPAII
+1 MQEHLLLHQFLAII
-16 HLGRIT
+16 RVERIT

-49 NKELEISVSTDQL
+49 NKELKVSVSTDQL
-62 DGQPDLVIWSVETIA
+62 DGQPDLVIWSIETIA

-83 LEVLKLQSRWGSAP
+83 LEVLKLQSRWGSVP
-97 LLLLLPAKL
+97 LLLLLPATL
-106 PCDPTELLSLNCA
+106 PCDPTELLSLDCA
-119 GLLQDPDLRQLQ
+119 GLLQDPDLTQLQ
-131 QSIETLLS
+131 QSIKTLLS
-139 GGRVVELTA
+139 GGRVVELTDH
-148 NASTETFEPF
+148 ASSQPFEPF
-158 QAPGFGPWLL
+158 PSPGLGPWLL

-177 DLRMIEVLLNP
+177 DLRLIEVLLNP
-188 APENPMLRF
+188 PPENPMLRF
-197 MLEGRCRELRSA
+197 MLEGRCRELSSA

-223 LEAAVPLQQSSPFSE
+223 LEASVPLQQSSHFRE
-238 PSGTSIQLKERNGA
+238 PPGTSIQLKERNGA
-252 AVWDAIHQR
+252 AVWNAIHQR
-261 LEQAV
+261 LETAV

-274 GQILAIE
+274 GQMLAIE
-281 GLHPERRRELLLAL
+281 GLQPERRRELLLAL
-295 LAQLNEVLHRLR
+295 LDQLNAVLQRLR
-307 LDQQASVEKR
+307 LDQQACVEKR
-317 SDLVLS
+317 SDQALS
-323 DHWQALQPELRQ
+323 EHWQALQPELRQ

-349 MGDALSGVA
+349 MGEELSGVA

-367 EDIDEELPNPKRM
+367 EDMDEELPNPKRM
-380 LAPFLDD
+380 LAPFLDN

-435 ELRRYLLDQRLISTR
+435 ELRRYLLEQRLISTR

-481 LYQLNEGRI
+481 LYQLNNGTI

-499 DDELRRLGWWQQQV
+499 DEELRRLGWWQQQV

-536 LMAVLLTQVIGRA
+536 LLAVVLTQVIGRA

>member
-1 MVQEHLLPHHFPAII
+1 ME
-16 HLGRIT
+16 RIT

-49 NKELEISVSTDQL
+49 NKGIVVSVSTDQL
-62 DGQPDLVIWSVETIA
+62 DGQPDLVIWSIETVA

-83 LEVLKLQSRWGSAP
+83 LEVIKLQSRWGSAP
-97 LLLLLPAKL
+97 LLLLLPANL
-106 PCDPTELLSLNCA
+106 PCDPTDLLSLDCA
-119 GLLQDPDLRQLQ
+119 GLLQDPDLTQLQ

-139 GGRVVELTA
+139 GGRVVELT
-148 NASTETFEPF
+148 SHPSSESFEPV
-158 QAPGFGPWLL
+158 QSPGLGSWLL

-177 DLRMIEVLLNP
+177 DLRLIEVLLNP
-188 APENPMLRF
+188 PPENPMLRF

-223 LEAAVPLQQSSPFSE
+223 LEASVPLQQSSHFRE
-238 PSGTSIQLKERNGA
+238 PPGTSIQLKERNGA
-252 AVWDAIHQR
+252 AVWNAIHQR
-261 LEQAV
+261 LETAV

-274 GQILAIE
+274 GQMLAIE
-281 GLHPERRRELLLAL
+281 GLQPERRRELLLAL
-295 LAQLNEVLHRLR
+295 LDQLNAVLQRLR
-307 LDQQASVEKR
+307 LDQQACVEKR
-317 SDLVLS
+317 SDQALS
-323 DHWQALQPELRQ
+323 EHWQALQPELRQ

-349 MGDALSGVA
+349 MGEELSGVA

-367 EDIDEELPNPKRM
+367 EDMDEELPNPKRM
-380 LAPFLDD
+380 LAPFLDN

-435 ELRRYLLDQRLISTR
+435 ELRRYLLEQRLISTR

-481 LYQLNEGRI
+481 LYQLNNGTI

-499 DDELRRLGWWQQQV
+499 DEELRRLGWWQQQV

-527 QLLVRRVGD
+527 QLLVRR
-536 LMAVLLTQVIGRA
+536 
-549 IGLVGRGIAQG
+549 
-560 MGRSFN
+560 
-566 RS
+566 

>member
-1 MVQEHLLPHHFPAII
+1 VLEHLLLHHFPAII
-16 HLGRIT
+16 REGWIT

-49 NKELEISVSTDQL
+49 NKELELSVSAKQL
-62 DGQPDLVIWSVETIA
+62 DGQPDLVIWSIETIA

-106 PCDPTELLSLNCA
+106 PCDPTELLSLDCA
-119 GLLQDPDLRQLQ
+119 GLLQDPDLEQLQ
-131 QSIETLLS
+131 LSIETLLS
-139 GGRVVELTA
+139 GGRVVELSA
-148 NASTETFEPF
+148 HASSETFGSF
-158 QAPGFGPWLL
+158 QSPGLGPWLL

-188 APENPMLRF
+188 PPENPMLRF
-197 MLEGRCRELRSA
+197 MLEGRCRELNSA

-223 LEAAVPLQQSSPFSE
+223 LEGALPLQQSSPFNE

-261 LEQAV
+261 LERAV

-274 GQILAIE
+274 GQMLAIE

-295 LAQLNEVLHRLR
+295 LRQLNAVLQRLR
-307 LDQQASVEKR
+307 LDQQASAEKR
-317 SDLVLS
+317 SDRALS
-323 DHWQALQPELRQ
+323 EHWQALQPELRK

-349 MGDALSGVA
+349 MGEELSGVA
-358 DHLLLNTEL
+358 DHLVLNTEL

-461 QSRWQTWIQRP
+461 QSRWQAWIQRP

-481 LYQLNEGRI
+481 LYQLNDGTI
-490 APLLLTEPR
+490 APLLLMEPR
-499 DDELRRLGWWQQQV
+499 DEELRRLGWWQQQV

-536 LMAVLLTQVIGRA
+536 LLAVVLTQVIGRA